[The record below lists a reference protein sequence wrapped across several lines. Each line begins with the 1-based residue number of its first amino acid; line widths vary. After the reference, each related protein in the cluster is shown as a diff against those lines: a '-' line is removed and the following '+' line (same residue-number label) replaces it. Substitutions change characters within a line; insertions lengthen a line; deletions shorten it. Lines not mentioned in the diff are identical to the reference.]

1 MLEKVIEKLFGKGD
15 KGVEEDSSAAIEP
28 EVVTLTPM
36 DLKRIKS
43 KREQRRKARL
53 HEMALRQ
60 FPRTIDDMVF
70 AGGDKGSFAMD
81 AGLRDCEAARDRIRL
96 DSVVLDRMTDYFIG
110 WQSMALLKQNWLI
123 DRACTIPAEDAI
135 APGWQLS
142 YIDSADADGEI
153 AEETQREQMRR
164 IQEMED
170 SARRMGIAEICKKAE
185 VLKKTFGYCL
195 VVPRVDGVD
204 MSKPFNIDAVRRG
217 SYHGLAVIEPL
228 WVMPQFDESGKD
240 PASPDFYNPAW
251 YCIAGNA
258 NRRIHRSWVVKLI
271 NSPVPDI
278 LKPVYFFG
286 GVSLTQQIFR
296 RVYAAETVAN
306 EAPNL
311 AMTKRLVCVEGS
323 IDNAIANPDLVEER
337 MRTAIECRDNYGIL
351 LTDNESKVTQLETSL
366 NDFEEMIMTQ
376 YQLVASIAQMP
387 VTKLLKVQVKGFDN
401 AGEYETNDYNQ
412 TLRAI
417 QANDYTPI
425 VELHNMLYGKSEYG
439 EVMGLTV
446 RWNEI
451 LTPTPKENAEM
462 QVLKAQKDV
471 ALVNAGII
479 SPDEARKR
487 LQSDEASEYTE
498 IPDERE
504 DLDDFD
510 TYADED
516 NPGNATNS
524 ALGKLKDGLRGVQR
538 GTEVSPYSATTATT
552 AVNNGGAEG

>member
-15 KGVEEDSSAAIEP
+15 KGVEGDSSAAIEP

-43 KREQRRKARL
+43 KREQRRKERL
-53 HEMALRQ
+53 HDLAVKQL
-60 FPRTIDDMVF
+60 PRTIDDMVF
-70 AGGDKGSFAMD
+70 AGGEKGSFAMD
-81 AGLRDCEAARDRIRL
+81 AGLQNCEASRDRIRL